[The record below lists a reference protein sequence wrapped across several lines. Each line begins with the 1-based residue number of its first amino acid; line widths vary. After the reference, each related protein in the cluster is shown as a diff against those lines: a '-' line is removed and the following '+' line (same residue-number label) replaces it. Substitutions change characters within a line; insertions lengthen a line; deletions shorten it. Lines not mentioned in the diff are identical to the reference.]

1 MNIAVVEM
9 VPTGPVFTDA
19 LQATEVSHSDPLLHY
34 IKYVLTLYWS
44 QQLKQKQFLNMQNDH
59 HFGWQI

>member
-1 MNIAVVEM
+1 MPCM
-9 VPTGPVFTDA
+9 V
-19 LQATEVSHSDPLLHY
+19 QETEVSHSDPLLHY

-59 HFGWQI
+59 HFGWEISH